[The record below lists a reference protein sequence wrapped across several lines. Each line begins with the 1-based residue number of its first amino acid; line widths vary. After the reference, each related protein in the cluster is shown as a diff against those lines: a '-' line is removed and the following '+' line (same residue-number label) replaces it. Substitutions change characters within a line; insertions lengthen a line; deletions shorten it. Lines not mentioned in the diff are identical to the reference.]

1 MKSAVRQGVR
11 KFLLQSPD
19 FFNIPDSVQQQIEET
34 VVDHVAG
41 RLLTR
46 FRQIDAV
53 LDGSFRIAK
62 DFIEKSF
69 HDAALMYIFNVP
81 ESSMTPLFYLLSFD
95 LKVPLAKRADDG
107 TITIHCSRNG
117 GKGVDFTPLS
127 GFGPANKQWS

>member
-19 FFNIPDSVQQQIEET
+19 FFNIPESVQQQIEET

-69 HDAALMYIFNVP
+69 HDAALMYIFQRP
-81 ESSMTPLFYLLSFD
+81 
-95 LKVPLAKRADDG
+95 
-107 TITIHCSRNG
+107 
-117 GKGVDFTPLS
+117 
-127 GFGPANKQWS
+127 